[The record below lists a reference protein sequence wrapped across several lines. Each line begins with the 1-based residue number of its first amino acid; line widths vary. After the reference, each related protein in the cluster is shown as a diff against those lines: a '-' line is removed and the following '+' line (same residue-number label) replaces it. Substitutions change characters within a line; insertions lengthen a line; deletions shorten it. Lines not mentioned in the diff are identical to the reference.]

1 MSKIS
6 PAEIPAYRAPR
17 EHNNSGLLITVIKY
31 LALLIFALFIFL
43 PFHPVLTL
51 SFQST
56 IERPDIAAGQFT
68 FVNYL
73 QIFERP
79 ELRASLVNS
88 ISYVLISIAI
98 TLPVAF
104 LSAYAFSRY
113 TFLGDRHLFLAILV
127 FRITPPVVLSMP
139 MFQLF
144 SSFDLINRATGIAL
158 AHCLFNIPI
167 TIWILESFLSAIPK
181 EVDETAYLD
190 GYSMPR
196 FFYKILIPMMMP
208 GIGVAAF
215 FCFMFSWVEVVFA
228 RVLTVTNGKP
238 ISMAINALFGFSTDF
253 GLIMALTVVS
263 LLPGLIM
270 IWFVRHH
277 IARGFTVG
285 KSI

>member
-1 MSKIS
+1 MNIS
-6 PAEIPAYRAPR
+6 NPNKQTDYRAPR
-17 EHNNSGLLITVIKY
+17 SLNNNSSAAIIALKY
-31 LALLIFALFIFL
+31 SALLVFALFIFL
-43 PFHPVLTL
+43 PFHPVITL

-56 IERPDIAAGQFT
+56 IDRPEVATGQFT
-68 FVNYL
+68 FINYL

-79 ELRASLVNS
+79 ELRASLINS
-88 ISYVLISIAI
+88 ISYVLINISI

-113 TFLGDRHLFLAILV
+113 TFIGDKHLFLAILV

-139 MFQLF
+139 VFQLF
-144 SSFDLINRATGIAL
+144 SNFSLINHAAGIAL

-181 EVDETAYLD
+181 EVDETAFLD
-190 GYSMPR
+190 GYSMPL
-196 FFYKILIPMMMP
+196 FFYKILIPLMMP

-228 RVLTVTNGKP
+228 RVLTITNGKP

-253 GLIMALTVVS
+253 GLVMAMTMTS
-263 LLPGLIM
+263 LLPGLLM

-277 IARGFTVG
+277 IARGFIVG
-285 KSI
+285 K

>member
-1 MSKIS
+1 MSKS
-6 PAEIPAYRAPR
+6 NPNKQADYRAPR
-17 EHNNSGLLITVIKY
+17 SLNSNSSAAIIALKY
-31 LALLIFALFIFL
+31 SALLVFALFIFL
-43 PFHPVLTL
+43 PFHPVITL

-56 IERPDIAAGQFT
+56 IDRPEVATGQFT
-68 FVNYL
+68 FINYL

-79 ELRASLVNS
+79 ELRASLINS
-88 ISYVLISIAI
+88 ISYVLINISL

-113 TFLGDRHLFLAILV
+113 TFIGDKHLFLAILV

-139 MFQLF
+139 VFQLF
-144 SSFDLINRATGIAL
+144 SNFNLINHAAGIAL

-181 EVDETAYLD
+181 EVDETAFLD
-190 GYSMPR
+190 GYSLPR
-196 FFYKILIPMMMP
+196 FFYKILIPLMMP

-228 RVLTVTNGKP
+228 RVLTITNGKP

-253 GLIMALTVVS
+253 GLVMAMTMTS
-263 LLPGLIM
+263 LLPGLLM

-277 IARGFTVG
+277 IARGFTIG
-285 KSI
+285 K

>member
-1 MSKIS
+1 MNIS
-6 PAEIPAYRAPR
+6 NPNKQTDYRAPR
-17 EHNNSGLLITVIKY
+17 SLNNNSSAAIIALKY
-31 LALLIFALFIFL
+31 SALLVFALFIFL
-43 PFHPVLTL
+43 PFHPVITL

-56 IERPDIAAGQFT
+56 IDRPEVATGQFT
-68 FVNYL
+68 FINYL

-79 ELRASLVNS
+79 ELRASLINS
-88 ISYVLISIAI
+88 ISYVLINISI

-113 TFLGDRHLFLAILV
+113 TFIGDKHLFLAILV

-139 MFQLF
+139 VFQLF
-144 SSFDLINRATGIAL
+144 SNFSLINHAAGIAL

-181 EVDETAYLD
+181 EVDETAFLD

-196 FFYKILIPMMMP
+196 FFYKILIPLMMP

-228 RVLTVTNGKP
+228 RVLTITNGKP

-253 GLIMALTVVS
+253 GLVMAMTMTS
-263 LLPGLIM
+263 LLPGLLM

-277 IARGFTVG
+277 IARGFIVG
-285 KSI
+285 K

>member
-1 MSKIS
+1 MNIS
-6 PAEIPAYRAPR
+6 NPNKQTDYRAPR
-17 EHNNSGLLITVIKY
+17 SLNNNSSAAIIALKY
-31 LALLIFALFIFL
+31 SALLVFALFIFL
-43 PFHPVLTL
+43 PFHPVITL

-56 IERPDIAAGQFT
+56 IDRPEVATGQFT
-68 FVNYL
+68 FINYL

-79 ELRASLVNS
+79 ELRASLINS
-88 ISYVLISIAI
+88 ISYVLINISI

-113 TFLGDRHLFLAILV
+113 TFIGDKHLFLAILV

-139 MFQLF
+139 VFQLF
-144 SSFDLINRATGIAL
+144 SNFSLINHAAGIAL

-181 EVDETAYLD
+181 EVDETAFLD

-196 FFYKILIPMMMP
+196 FFYKILIPLMMP

-228 RVLTVTNGKP
+228 RVLTITNGKP

-253 GLIMALTVVS
+253 GLVMAMTMTS
-263 LLPGLIM
+263 LLPGLLM

-285 KSI
+285 K